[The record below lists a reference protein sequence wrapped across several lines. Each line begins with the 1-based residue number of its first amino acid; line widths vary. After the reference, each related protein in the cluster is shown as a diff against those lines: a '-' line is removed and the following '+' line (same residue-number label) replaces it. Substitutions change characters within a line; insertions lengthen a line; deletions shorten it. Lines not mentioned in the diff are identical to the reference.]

1 MKQAEKVESL
11 ILQSENLPTLPG
23 IALKIIAAY
32 QQPDPDIQQIGDLLT
47 TDPPLTFKILK
58 IVNSSF
64 YSLPTK
70 ITSVHHAI
78 KLLGIKAIK
87 NLALCFTLINT
98 FQSNKYELI
107 DYRRFWKNSL
117 VGASATKLIAE
128 KLVPD
133 HADDAF
139 ILGLLQDIG
148 ILIFGYCMPK
158 QYALVLNEVGKNA
171 NIYPQVETQV
181 LGINHQEIGEYL
193 AKSWDL
199 PNTFYLPI
207 GYHHIPEKLPSAQS
221 SILELT
227 RILHLS
233 SLFIDL
239 LNDKNRAMSLWK
251 LKETVNHF
259 GFSAEIDVNQIW
271 DKICSQ
277 MQQIFPIFDIEVG
290 QDEYIQI
297 IESAKAE
304 LSKLSVEMIN
314 NYVHQDKEIR
324 TLKEQV
330 VRDSMTQL
338 YNHHHFRQLLQ
349 SELARAKRYN
359 RPLSLLFGDID
370 NFKAINDT
378 YGHLA
383 GDRIIKALATKLRM
397 ETRDSDHA
405 ARYGGEEFAVI
416 LTETTIEDA
425 KMIAERLRSEI
436 ESMDIMYGDNSI
448 SITLS
453 FGIAELTDNKQADID
468 ELISRADKA
477 LYQAKEQGR
486 NRCVIAD

>member
-23 IALKIIAAY
+23 IALKIIEAY
-32 QQPDPDIQQIGDLLT
+32 QKTEPDIQQIGDLLT
-47 TDPPLTFKILK
+47 TDPPLTIKILK

-87 NLALCFTLINT
+87 NLALSFTLINT

-117 VGASATKLIAE
+117 IGATATKLITE
-128 KLVPD
+128 KLEPGY
-133 HADDAF
+133 ADDAF

-148 ILIFGYCMPK
+148 TLILGYCIPK

-193 AKSWDL
+193 TKSWDL

-221 SILELT
+221 NILKLT
-227 RILHLS
+227 RILHIS

-239 LNDKNRAMSLWK
+239 LNDNNRAMSLWK

-259 GFSAEIDVNQIW
+259 GFSAEINVNEIW

-277 MQQIFPIFDIEVG
+277 IQQIFPIFDIEVDK
-290 QDEYIQI
+290 DEYIQI
-297 IESAKAE
+297 LESAKAE

-314 NYVHQDKEIR
+314 NYIHKDQEIK
-324 TLKEQV
+324 TLKQQII
-330 VRDSMTQL
+330 RDSMTQL
-338 YNHHHFRQLLQ
+338 YNHQHFRQLLQ
-349 SELARAKRYN
+349 SELARAKRYK

-370 NFKAINDT
+370 NFKAVNDT
-378 YGHLA
+378 FGHLA
-383 GDRIIKALATKLRM
+383 GDRTIKALATKLRM

-405 ARYGGEEFAVI
+405 ARYGGEEFAII
-416 LTETTIEDA
+416 LTETTLEDA

-436 ESMDIMYGDNSI
+436 ESMDMNYGDKSI

-453 FGIAELTDNKQADID
+453 FGIADWTDNKQADID
-468 ELISRADKA
+468 ELINRADKA

-486 NRCVIAD
+486 NRCAIAE

>member
-32 QQPDPDIQQIGDLLT
+32 QEPDPDIQQIGDLLT

-107 DYRRFWKNSL
+107 DYKRFWKNSL

-193 AKSWDL
+193 TKSWDL

-277 MQQIFPIFDIEVG
+277 TQQIFPIFDIEVG

-477 LYQAKEQGR
+477 SYQAKEQGK